1 MSSFEEDM
9 AEYMAEI
16 KFDDKM
22 RGIMNTLVACPDC
35 QAAFDHVAQHLALK
49 VKQTVEAMPS

>member
-1 MSSFEEDM
+1 MSSFEED
-9 AEYMAEI
+9 MAEI

-49 VKQTVEAMPS
+49 VKQTVEAMPP

>member
-9 AEYMAEI
+9 AEI
-16 KFDDKM
+16 KFDDL
-22 RGIMNTLVACPDC
+22 NTLVACPDC

-49 VKQTVEAMPS
+49 VKQTVEAMP